1 MLCRLGPHQAHT
13 VPADSPSLQQKGLR
27 DRLEKPGV
35 QMIQAGKGLLI
46 LFSHLWLR
54 VWDTGSLDK
63 GEDVESRS
71 V

>member
-1 MLCRLGPHQAHT
+1 
-13 VPADSPSLQQKGLR
+13 
-27 DRLEKPGV
+27 
-35 QMIQAGKGLLI
+35 MIQAGKGLLI